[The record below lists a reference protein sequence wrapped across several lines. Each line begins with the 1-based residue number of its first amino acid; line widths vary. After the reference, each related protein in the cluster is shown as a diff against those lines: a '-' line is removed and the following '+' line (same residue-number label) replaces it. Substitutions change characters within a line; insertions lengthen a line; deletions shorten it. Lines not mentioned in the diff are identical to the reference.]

1 MLGYLPFMEGYSIV
15 ELLPP
20 KPFLGKTL
28 KELDLINRFAI
39 QVLAVKEGNSRQ
51 VRFFDRRKN
60 LL

>member
-1 MLGYLPFMEGYSIV
+1 MEGYSIV